1 MTIGSE
7 YVGFEKY
14 LEILHC
20 LPALKRLNICMI
32 GPETDHHLMVPMQV
46 PCRDAQG
53 NKSCILNISIHLAFY
68 HDFAT
73 LGKFTQPDLVLGLN
87 VGLHE
92 QPFSH
97 MTANTWLPT
106 LQLLVDKSI
115 PTVFT
120 SFTHEEWEKD
130 TEVAWRAW
138 AKITLPGQPNPWR
151 SLQPLQE
158 MEVTNTFFYLNHI
171 MWAFEGCQ
179 P

>member
-1 MTIGSE
+1 MRLQDTATLCVHLLGMTIGSE

-120 SFTHEEWEKD
+120 SFTHGAHLVHCVH
-130 TEVAWRAW
+130 VACMSCAC
-138 AKITLPGQPNPWR
+138 I
-151 SLQPLQE
+151 
-158 MEVTNTFFYLNHI
+158 NHI
-171 MWAFEGCQ
+171 VCVL
-179 P
+179 